1 MSDFGATKTLS
12 IDFDSVL
19 ADTMIAWTK
28 EYNKLKNTNITK
40 SEITYWNIG
49 MILPLSADEIST
61 MFNYVWQYC
70 WQDIPPSEPGL
81 SEIIKRIHRRGYRIS
96 VLTKRERPTVAYVA
110 KWLDYHDIY
119 SDDLIFIYDNRPKAE
134 YPFDI
139 LIDDAPSNLVDI
151 TPPKVGILF
160 NQPWNKDFNWPLRV
174 NTLREVEQILL

>member
-1 MSDFGATKTLS
+1 MSAVRATKTLS

-19 ADTMIAWTK
+19 ADTMITWTK
-28 EYNKLKNTNITK
+28 EYNKLKHTNITK

-49 MILPLSADEIST
+49 MILPLSAHEISA

-70 WQDIPPSEPGL
+70 WRHIPPSEPGQ
-81 SEIIKRIHRRGYRIS
+81 SEIIKRIRHKGYRIS
-96 VLTKRERPTVAYVA
+96 ILTKRERPTVAYVA

-119 SDDLIFIYDNRPKAE
+119 SDDLIFIYDNTPKAE

-160 NQPWNKDFNWPLRV
+160 TQPWNKDFDWPLRV
-174 NTLREVEQILL
+174 NSLREVEQIML

>member
-1 MSDFGATKTLS
+1 MSAFGATKTLS

-19 ADTMIAWTK
+19 ADTMIVWTK

-70 WQDIPPSEPGL
+70 WQDIPPSEPGQ
-81 SEIIKRIHRRGYRIS
+81 SEIIKRIRRRGYRIS
-96 VLTKRERPTVAYVA
+96 ILTKRERPTIAYA

-139 LIDDAPSNLVDI
+139 LIDDAPSNLVEI